1 VGEQAPPHKKK
12 IDKTMNTVSEFF
24 DAWEFFRSAALSG
37 AIAGALL
44 GALGTYIL
52 LKRMVFLSAALSQ
65 ISAAGIA
72 LGFLI
77 QAIFLNA
84 AAHHDHGLAPDDT
97 FCLHDLLLSPVVSA
111 SVLSI
116 LTLIIVNRCSQKV
129 RTNDAII
136 AFVYLVGTAA
146 TLLIG
151 THIVAEI
158 QDIQQLLVGN
168 AVIVSNED
176 FHGLIL
182 LAIPILFLHIILRR
196 GFESAAFFPESSR
209 IAAIPVKTLNLL
221 LLLSLALAIA
231 YTTRLL
237 GALPVFALSVLP
249 AMAARPLARNIH
261 SMFYIAALIGALSGF
276 FGYLA
281 AFVCNFPVG
290 PTQAAVAALCLPL
303 AYAAR
308 TAIQVTRRHTT
319 PANKFTPQRRISP

>member
-1 VGEQAPPHKKK
+1 
-12 IDKTMNTVSEFF
+12 MNTVSDFF

-72 LGFLI
+72 LGFLG
-77 QAIFLNA
+77 QAIFLNT
-84 AAHHDHGLAPDDT
+84 AAHHDHDLAPGA
-97 FCLHDLLLSPVVSA
+97 FCLPAFLFSPAVSA
-111 SVLSI
+111 SILGI
-116 LTLIIVNRCSQKV
+116 LTLLIVNRFSQKA
-129 RTNDAII
+129 RANDAII
-136 AFVYLVGTAA
+136 AFVYLVGAA
-146 TLLIG
+146 GTLLIG
-151 THIVAEI
+151 TRIVAEV

-168 AVIVSNED
+168 AVILSRED

-182 LAIPILFLHIILRR
+182 LAIPLFLLHIILRR
-196 GFESAAFFPESSR
+196 GFEAAAFFPETSR
-209 IAAIPVKTLNLL
+209 IAAIPTKTLNFL

-276 FGYLA
+276 GGYLA
-281 AFVCNFPVG
+281 AFLYEFPVG

-303 AYAAR
+303 AYFAR
-308 TAIQVTRRHTT
+308 AMVLVIRRRATPATPQIHTT
-319 PANKFTPQRRISP
+319 RRISP